1 MKFAL
6 IRERQAPAYV
16 PPPATLRRARL
27 VRSLRAHRTLAEVAW
42 LLSLVGL
49 AAWGL
54 AS

>member
-6 IRERQAPAYV
+6 IRESQAPVYV
-16 PPPATLRRARL
+16 PSPAALRRARL
-27 VRSLRAHRTLAEVAW
+27 VRSIRTHRTLAEVAW